1 MARFSAETAGVNAR
15 ILYWGAPGAGKLTN
29 LRNVAA
35 RLRPDHRGE
44 MQSVPTRIDPTVT
57 YTMIPIELG
66 EIGGMRTCIE
76 MVAVPGQPEQAPTR
90 KQLLDEVDGI
100 IFVADSRSERIEE
113 NLESLEELRKALADY
128 ARPIEEV
135 PLVIQYNK
143 RDLADAFAI
152 DELHRRI
159 ALPGATVFEAVA
171 SEGTGIL
178 QTLSTI
184 SKKVIRALREQSLTN
199 QAAPAQAP
207 PPSPAPPPP
216 AQTSPPPS
224 ASERMEEAI
233 LAEPMH
239 AESADIEADAFA
251 ARSLLDRHPLD
262 GIDELAPPAGARI
275 GRDLCIV
282 SVGEAS
288 RADER
293 SVRVPLVVGDAEGET
308 STLVLTVRLD
318 PMLDED
324 PD

>member
-1 MARFSAETAGVNAR
+1 MARVSAETAGVNAR
-15 ILYWGAPGAGKLTN
+15 IVYWGPPGAGKVTN

-100 IFVADSRSERIEE
+100 VFVADSRSERIEA
-113 NLESLEELRKALADY
+113 NLESLEELRKALTDY

-159 ALPGATVFEAVA
+159 ALPGVTVFEAVA

-184 SKKVIRALREQSLTN
+184 SKKVIRSLREQSLPY
-199 QAAPAQAP
+199 QAPPAQAP
-207 PPSPAPPPP
+207 PPLSPAPPPP
-216 AQTSPPPS
+216 PPS
-224 ASERMEEAI
+224 ASQRMEEAI

-239 AESADIEADAFA
+239 AESAEIEADAFA
-251 ARSLLDRHPLD
+251 ARSLLEQHPLD
-262 GIDELAPPAGARI
+262 GIDEMVPAAGARI

-318 PMLDED
+318 PLLDEG

>member
-1 MARFSAETAGVNAR
+1 MARVSAETAGVNAR
-15 ILYWGAPGAGKLTN
+15 IVYWGPPGAGKVTN

-100 IFVADSRSERIEE
+100 VFVADSRSERIEA
-113 NLESLEELRKALADY
+113 NLESLEELRKALTDY

-159 ALPGATVFEAVA
+159 ALPGVTVFEAVA

-184 SKKVIRALREQSLTN
+184 SKKVIRSLREQSLPY
-199 QAAPAQAP
+199 QAPPAQAP
-207 PPSPAPPPP
+207 PPLSPAPPPP
-216 AQTSPPPS
+216 PPS
-224 ASERMEEAI
+224 ASQRMEEAI

-239 AESADIEADAFA
+239 AESAEIEADAFA
-251 ARSLLDRHPLD
+251 ARSLLEQHPLD
-262 GIDELAPPAGARI
+262 GIDERVPAAGARI

-318 PMLDED
+318 PLLDEG

>member
-1 MARFSAETAGVNAR
+1 MARVSAETAGVNAR
-15 ILYWGAPGAGKLTN
+15 IVYWGPPGAGKVTN

-100 IFVADSRSERIEE
+100 VFVADSRSERIEA
-113 NLESLEELRKALADY
+113 NLESLEELRKALTDY

-159 ALPGATVFEAVA
+159 ALPGVTVFEAVA

-184 SKKVIRALREQSLTN
+184 SKKVIRSLREQSLPY
-199 QAAPAQAP
+199 QAPPAQAP
-207 PPSPAPPPP
+207 PPLSPAPPPP
-216 AQTSPPPS
+216 PPS
-224 ASERMEEAI
+224 ASQRMEEAI

-239 AESADIEADAFA
+239 AESAEIEADAFA
-251 ARSLLDRHPLD
+251 ARSLLEQHPLD
-262 GIDELAPPAGARI
+262 GIDEMVPTAGARI
-275 GRDLCIV
+275 DRDLCIV

-318 PMLDED
+318 PLLDEG

>member
-1 MARFSAETAGVNAR
+1 
-15 ILYWGAPGAGKLTN
+15 
-29 LRNVAA
+29 
-35 RLRPDHRGE
+35 
-44 MQSVPTRIDPTVT
+44 
-57 YTMIPIELG
+57 
-66 EIGGMRTCIE
+66 
-76 MVAVPGQPEQAPTR
+76 
-90 KQLLDEVDGI
+90 VDGI
-100 IFVADSRSERIEE
+100 VFVADSRSERIEA
-113 NLESLEELRKALADY
+113 NLESLEELRKALTDY

-159 ALPGATVFEAVA
+159 ALPGVTVFEAVA

-184 SKKVIRALREQSLTN
+184 SKKVIRSLREQSLPY
-199 QAAPAQAP
+199 QAPPAQAP
-207 PPSPAPPPP
+207 PPLSPAPPPP
-216 AQTSPPPS
+216 PPS
-224 ASERMEEAI
+224 ASQRMEEAI

-239 AESADIEADAFA
+239 AESAEIEADAFA
-251 ARSLLDRHPLD
+251 ARSLLEQHPLD
-262 GIDELAPPAGARI
+262 GIDEMVPTAGARI
-275 GRDLCIV
+275 DRDLCIV

-318 PMLDED
+318 PLLDEG

>member
-1 MARFSAETAGVNAR
+1 MARVSADTAGVNAR
-15 ILYWGAPGAGKLTN
+15 ILYWGAPGAGKVTN

-44 MQSVPTRIDPTVT
+44 MRSVPTRIDPTVT
-57 YTMIPIELG
+57 YTLIPIELG

-100 IFVADSRSERIEE
+100 VFVADSRSERIEE
-113 NLESLEELRKALADY
+113 NLASLEELRKALADY

-143 RDLADAFAI
+143 RDLADAYAI

-159 ALPGATVFEAVA
+159 ALPGVTVFEAVA

-199 QAAPAQAP
+199 QTPPARAPQPLSP
-207 PPSPAPPPP
+207 PPASQPPPP
-216 AQTSPPPS
+216 PQS

-239 AESADIEADAFA
+239 VESAGIEADAFA
-251 ARSLLDRHPLD
+251 ARSLLEQHAPHD
-262 GIDELAPPAGARI
+262 IDEMARAAGARI

-282 SVGEAS
+282 SVGEAT

-293 SVRVPLVVGDAEGET
+293 SVRVPLVLGDAEGET
-308 STLVLTVRLD
+308 STLILTVRLD
-318 PMLDED
+318 PLLDEG

>member
-1 MARFSAETAGVNAR
+1 VNAR
-15 ILYWGAPGAGKLTN
+15 ILYWGAPGAGKVTN

-44 MQSVPTRIDPTVT
+44 MQSVPTRIDPTVA
-57 YTMIPIELG
+57 YTVIPIELG
-66 EIGGMRTCIE
+66 EVGGMRTCIE

-100 IFVADSRSERIEE
+100 VFVADSRSERIEE

-171 SEGTGIL
+171 SEGIGIL

-184 SKKVIRALREQSLTN
+184 SKKVIRALREQSLPN
-199 QAAPAQAP
+199 QAP
-207 PPSPAPPPP
+207 PAEAPAPP
-216 AQTSPPPS
+216 SPPPVPPARAPSPQS

-239 AESADIEADAFA
+239 AESAEIEADALA
-251 ARSLLDRHPLD
+251 ARSLLEQHPHH
-262 GIDELAPPAGARI
+262 GIDEMARPAGARI
-275 GRDLCIV
+275 DRDLCIV
-282 SVGEAS
+282 SVGEAA
-288 RADER
+288 RVDER
-293 SVRVPLVVGDAEGET
+293 SVRVPLVVGDASGET

-318 PMLDED
+318 PMLDEG

>member
-1 MARFSAETAGVNAR
+1 VNAR
-15 ILYWGAPGAGKLTN
+15 ILYWGPPGAGKVTN

-100 IFVADSRSERIEE
+100 VFVADSRSERIEE
-113 NLESLEELRKALADY
+113 NLQSLEELRKALADY
-128 ARPIEEV
+128 ARPIEEM

-184 SKKVIRALREQSLTN
+184 SKKVIRSLREQSLSN
-199 QAAPAQAP
+199 QAPPAQAPPAQAP
-207 PPSPAPPPP
+207 PPFSPAPPPP
-216 AQTSPPPS
+216 AETPPPPS

-251 ARSLLDRHPLD
+251 ARSLLEQHPLD
-262 GIDELAPPAGARI
+262 GIEEMVPPAGARI
-275 GRDLCIV
+275 GRGLCIV

-288 RADER
+288 REDER

-318 PMLDED
+318 PLLDEG

>member
-1 MARFSAETAGVNAR
+1 MARVSAETAGVNAR
-15 ILYWGAPGAGKLTN
+15 IVYWGPPGGGKVTN

-100 IFVADSRSERIEE
+100 VFVADSRSERIEA
-113 NLESLEELRKALADY
+113 NLESLEELRKALTDY

-159 ALPGATVFEAVA
+159 ALPGVTVFEAVA

-184 SKKVIRALREQSLTN
+184 SKKVIRSLREQSLPY
-199 QAAPAQAP
+199 QAPPAQAP
-207 PPSPAPPPP
+207 PPLSPAPPPP
-216 AQTSPPPS
+216 PPS
-224 ASERMEEAI
+224 ASQRMEEAI

-239 AESADIEADAFA
+239 AESAEIEADAFA
-251 ARSLLDRHPLD
+251 ARSLLEQHPLD
-262 GIDELAPPAGARI
+262 GIDEMVPTAGARI
-275 GRDLCIV
+275 DRDLCIV

-318 PMLDED
+318 PLLDEG

>member
-1 MARFSAETAGVNAR
+1 MARVSAEAAGVNAR
-15 ILYWGAPGAGKLTN
+15 ILYWGAPGAVKVTN

-57 YTMIPIELG
+57 YTVIPIELG

-100 IFVADSRSERIEE
+100 VFVADSRRERIEE
-113 NLESLEELRKALADY
+113 NLASLEELRKALADY

-159 ALPGATVFEAVA
+159 ALPGVTVFEAVA

-184 SKKVIRALREQSLTN
+184 SKKVIRALREQSLPSVGP
-199 QAAPAQAP
+199 PAHAAP
-207 PPSPAPPPP
+207 PPSPPP
-216 AQTSPPPS
+216 AAPAAAPPS

-233 LAEPMH
+233 LAEPVH
-239 AESADIEADAFA
+239 AESADIEADAHA
-251 ARSLLDRHPLD
+251 ARSLLEEHAHHGLD
-262 GIDELAPPAGARI
+262 EMARPSGARI

-293 SVRVPLVVGDAEGET
+293 AVRIPLVLGDAEGET

-318 PMLDED
+318 PVLDEA

>member
-1 MARFSAETAGVNAR
+1 MARVSVDTAGVNAR
-15 ILYWGAPGAGKLTN
+15 ILYWGAPGAGKVTN

-44 MQSVPTRIDPTVT
+44 MRSVPTRIDPTVT
-57 YTMIPIELG
+57 YTVIPIELG

-100 IFVADSRSERIEE
+100 VFVADSRSERIEE
-113 NLESLEELRKALADY
+113 NLASLEELRKALADY

-143 RDLADAFAI
+143 RDLADAYAI

-159 ALPGATVFEAVA
+159 ALPGVTVFEAVA

-184 SKKVIRALREQSLTN
+184 SKKVIRALRGQSLTN
-199 QAAPAQAP
+199 PAPPAQAP
-207 PPSPAPPPP
+207 QPPSPPPASQPPPL
-216 AQTSPPPS
+216 QS
-224 ASERMEEAI
+224 ASERMEAAI
-233 LAEPMH
+233 LAEPTH
-239 AESADIEADAFA
+239 VESADIEADAFA
-251 ARSLLDRHPLD
+251 ARSLLEQHSPHD
-262 GIDELAPPAGARI
+262 IDEMAPPAGARI

-282 SVGEAS
+282 SVGEAT

-308 STLVLTVRLD
+308 STLLLTVRLD
-318 PMLDED
+318 PLLDEG